1 MGVYI
6 KGMEMPKNCITCPLC
21 ECRNECAYCE
31 VGDKYLSWDWDE
43 RLRNNRNDKCPLVE
57 VPQHGDLIDRDELDD
72 WFYATPIFTSDE
84 NADVWKVIR
93 LDDIDNAPTII
104 NAERRFYAL

>member
-1 MGVYI
+1 MSDILI
-6 KGMEMPKNCITCPLC
+6 KNMEIPK
-21 ECRNECAYCE
+21 
-31 VGDKYLSWDWDE
+31 DSKYVDVRIFRDGTATTSTAE
-43 RLRNNRNDKCPLVE
+43 EPFYKRMAVIE
-57 VPQHGDLIDRDELDD
+57 VPPHGDLIDRDELDD
-72 WFYATPIFTSDE
+72 WFYATPIFTRDE

>member
-1 MGVYI
+1 MGIYI
-6 KGMEMPKNCITCPLC
+6 PNVEFPKQEELLIIDSNG
-21 ECRNECAYCE
+21 N
-31 VGDKYLSWDWDE
+31 
-43 RLRNNRNDKCPLVE
+43 VE
-57 VPQHGDLIDRDELDD
+57 VVDKNGNTSMSEHKAFGLPPHGDLIDRDELDD